1 MSSIYPL
8 HAKGIIAVLQS
19 NYGKAI
25 KHEIIPLT
33 QQTDTIKPHVNLIQE
48 YSIQT
53 ISVDMK
59 NKL

>member
-8 HAKGIIAVLQS
+8 HAKGIIAVLES

-33 QQTDTIKPHVNLIQE
+33 QKTGCYKPPGDLLDRIQHPN
-48 YSIQT
+48 YQI
-53 ISVDMK
+53 
-59 NKL
+59 